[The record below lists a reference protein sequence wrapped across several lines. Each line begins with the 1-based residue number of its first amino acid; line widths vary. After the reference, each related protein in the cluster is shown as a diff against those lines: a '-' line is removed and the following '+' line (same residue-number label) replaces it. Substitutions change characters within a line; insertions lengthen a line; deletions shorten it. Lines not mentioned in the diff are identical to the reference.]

1 MSLIRAVMLVLPS
14 VSLGAVLMGS
24 VGLPLAYRRGRK
36 RTEDEVY
43 VEKGLLLIREHKP
56 LAIAATPASEIPI
69 GAEPAT
75 QVRVDVTGPPP
86 RTGGPAGPQ
95 RQARSVTALAY
106 RRAQASLALDRV
118 VAVVRTS
125 HGRHRAEDI
134 GPHLYG
140 TVAQRRHSRAEE
152 QQRIHLAWTTST
164 SEWPTVV
171 EREGWQVGELV
182 ST

>member
-1 MSLIRAVMLVLPS
+1 MSLIRAFMLMLPAFGLG
-14 VSLGAVLMGS
+14 VVFAGAVWA
-24 VGLPLAYRRGRK
+24 PRAYRRGRA
-36 RTEDEVY
+36 RTEDETRLFEGVA
-43 VEKGLLLIREHKP
+43 LAREHKP
-56 LAIAATPASEIPI
+56 LAIEAVHPLVEEALPARLELTAP
-69 GAEPAT
+69 
-75 QVRVDVTGPPP
+75 VREA
-86 RTGGPAGPQ
+86 RT
-95 RQARSVTALAY
+95 VTALAY

-134 GPHLYG
+134 GPRLYG

-164 SEWPTVV
+164 AEWPTVV

-182 ST
+182 STA